1 MKKPADL
8 NTRAKSIVDQIA
20 AQGTDQP
27 QDLPPISNET
37 MRQVMAAM
45 GRKGGLKGGKA
56 RAESMTP
63 AKRKAIAQLAAAARW
78 GGSAGNPHRRIEDR
92 QRLNSLR
99 GVGGWN
105 ARVNAI

>member
-78 GGSAGNPHRRIEDR
+78 GDAATRKAKMSVLGS
-92 QRLNSLR
+92 LS
-99 GVGGWN
+99 
-105 ARVNAI
+105 